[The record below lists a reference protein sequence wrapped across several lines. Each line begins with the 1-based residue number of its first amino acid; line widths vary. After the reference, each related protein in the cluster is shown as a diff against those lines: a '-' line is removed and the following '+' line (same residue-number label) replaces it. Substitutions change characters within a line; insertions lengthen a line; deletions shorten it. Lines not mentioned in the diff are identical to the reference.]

1 MCRDFSYPAHSC
13 IITEKN
19 YTSKKKDKLRN
30 AYVGGG
36 ERRKGLRQYRRFAT
50 NLSAVAQKSNQNQP
64 GQESGRAPEESPQV
78 GEFENAVTTEIS
90 DVLATAF
97 GENSATEPNDVY
109 VTDMQLASHV
119 DPDADDVLGPGF
131 ILKDRFEIVE
141 LVHSGGMSLVYKAV
155 DQRRR
160 PEGSGEIHVAIK
172 MMRPSIAS
180 DEKARLSLERE
191 AAKAQSLSHP
201 NIINIFDFDDHE
213 GRFFL
218 VMEWLEGESVNAMLR
233 RTSGKRLDPDFAWAL
248 IEGAAAGVQHAHQ
261 KNVVHA
267 DINPSNIFITEDRE
281 IKLLDFGVARYESN
295 SDVLEDDRLNWV
307 TKPYASPEVL
317 SGLTPVFEDD
327 VFSLACIAYR
337 LLGGKHPFGGRLSLV
352 AKHQNRLVEP
362 IAGLPENEWRML
374 QRSLA
379 YDRSGRPGSVEEFL
393 ARSAG
398 AVGDDKPAGR
408 LSGRGAGLAVA
419 ALVIV
424 VGGLWL
430 LQRGGDIETVE
441 EEAMAP
447 ATVDTPAIT
456 VPEALVVVATQA
468 LEEGRLVSP
477 DGRSA
482 RALFREVLVLEP
494 GNAEAQRGLRTISN
508 DFVQQAQVALNANDP
523 AQAYAALAVATETDP
538 ANPAIEIVNQL
549 LAARANGELADARL
563 AVATGSYDLAAERL
577 AEAEQY
583 RSIDPAEVQLILQQI
598 EQGRQRE
605 QFLASL
611 AAADAYIASG
621 QLLSPEGDNAQALL
635 LELYG
640 QSGDDPRL
648 LASMERLGERLL
660 ARAAFAAA
668 DARFAEAS
676 ELLDAVEALGVLTP
690 EVEAARLSLEAPA
703 APAESED
710 VASPEIAEEQPAELS
725 VETPADEPAIL
736 AEEGLPSPQVAE
748 EQAVELPVEASAEEP
763 AALAEPEPEPETIT
777 ADAESEARRQSLQ
790 ELGIRKYVA
799 PKFPRFATLRGV
811 SGSVEVGFTINADGS
826 TSSIEVLQSE
836 PDDVFVKS
844 ATNAVRRW
852 RFETREQPL
861 QAQVTLRFDHVR

>member
-1 MCRDFSYPAHSC
+1 MA
-13 IITEKN
+13 
-19 YTSKKKDKLRN
+19 
-30 AYVGGG
+30 
-36 ERRKGLRQYRRFAT
+36 
-50 NLSAVAQKSNQNQP
+50 NLSTVAQKSKQNQP
-64 GQESGRAPEESPQV
+64 GQESGRAPEESPQA

-97 GENSATEPNDVY
+97 GEDSATEPNDVY
-109 VTDMQLASHV
+109 VTDTQLAAHV
-119 DPDADDVLGPGF
+119 DPAVDDVLRPGF
-131 ILKDRFEIVE
+131 ILKDRFEIVD

-160 PEGSGEIHVAIK
+160 PESSGEIHVAIK

-180 DEKARLSLERE
+180 NEEARLSLERE

-233 RTSGKRLDPDFAWAL
+233 RTSGERLEPGLAWTL

-267 DINPSNIFITEDRE
+267 DINPSNIFITGAGE

-295 SDVLEDDRLNWV
+295 PDVSENDRLNWV

-352 AKHQNRLVEP
+352 AKHQDRSVEP
-362 IAGLPENEWRML
+362 IPGLPENEWRML
-374 QRSLA
+374 QRSLS

-393 ARSAG
+393 ARSAA
-398 AVGDDKPAGR
+398 AVGDDRPARSLQGR
-408 LSGRGAGLAVA
+408 SVILAAAVVLVFVAG
-419 ALVIV
+419 
-424 VGGLWL
+424 GFWL
-430 LQRGGDIETVE
+430 LQRGGDTETAE

-447 ATVDTPAIT
+447 TIVETPAIS

-468 LEEGRLVSP
+468 LDEGRLVSP
-477 DGRSA
+477 DDRSA
-482 RALFREVLVLEP
+482 RALFREALVLEP
-494 GNAEAQRGLRTISN
+494 RNTEAQRGLRTISN
-508 DFVQQAQVALNANDP
+508 EFVQQAQAALNANNP
-523 AQAYAALAVATETDP
+523 AQAYVALDVATETDP

-549 LAARANGELADARL
+549 LTARAYSELADARL
-563 AVATGSYDLAAERL
+563 AVATGNYDLAAQRL
-577 AEAEQY
+577 VQAEQY
-583 RSIDPAEVQLILQQI
+583 RSIDPAELQAMRQQI
-598 EQGRQRE
+598 EQGRQSE

-635 LELYG
+635 LDLYA
-640 QSGDDPRL
+640 QRGDDPRL

-660 ARAAFAAA
+660 ARAAFATAA
-668 DARFAEAS
+668 ARFAEAS
-676 ELLDAVEALGVLTP
+676 DLLEAVEALGVLTP
-690 EVEAARLSLEAPA
+690 ELVAARLSLEASA
-703 APAESED
+703 APTEPED
-710 VASPEIAEEQPAELS
+710 VAIPEIAEERPAELS
-725 VETPADEPAIL
+725 AEMPADEAAIL
-736 AEEGLPSPQVAE
+736 EEDGPGPQIAE
-748 EQAVELPVEASAEEP
+748 EQSAGLSLEMPAEEP
-763 AALAEPEPEPETIT
+763 AALAEPEPEAIT
-777 ADAESEARRQSLQ
+777 ADAEPELRRQSLQ
-790 ELGIRKYVA
+790 ELGIKKYFA